1 MTHILSLSLRT
12 LGFLVLILNVRWFSS
27 FMVSTIYIELTVA
40 RSMKPT
46 CFGCF
51 SSIIIKV
58 DSAHN
63 DLYANPSLIY
73 MHRIRYCIFNYKQK
87 ISIKLW
93 QYPIIREKNL
103 DESNKDTFFEYIQ
116 QCTL

>member
-12 LGFLVLILNVRWFSS
+12 LGFLVLIDEALNVGSPRLWFLA
-27 FMVSTIYIELTVA
+27 TIYIELTVE

-58 DSAHN
+58 
-63 DLYANPSLIY
+63 
-73 MHRIRYCIFNYKQK
+73 
-87 ISIKLW
+87 
-93 QYPIIREKNL
+93 
-103 DESNKDTFFEYIQ
+103 
-116 QCTL
+116 